1 MSSSGFDL
9 NRDLAEALGLPKFTR
24 KAVLTLEAGRTPKL
38 EIELAPSI
46 EPQRVGPIDVD
57 ALRAVRYVVRLA
69 PYWHDEGPA

>member
-9 NRDLAEALGLPKFTR
+9 NRDLAAALGLPKSTR
-24 KAVLTLEAGRTPKL
+24 KAVLTIEAGRIPKL
-38 EIELAPSI
+38 ELELLPAI

-57 ALRAVRYVVRLA
+57 ALRAARYVVRLA